1 MHNSVWWWSNR
12 VLSQGLKLLS
22 SGATRLQATCSWLPF
37 GGVLYCFSNCNTV
50 AGICV
55 IYSYLCTSGRN
66 ERFCD
71 CHIAYLLFK
80 LIPVLLAQLSVLSPC
95 VHILS
100 IINSWSGKAW
110 KTTAFLQTRDSQMK
124 WGEQSFLRRHYRV
137 LVPYS

>member
-1 MHNSVWWWSNR
+1 MHNSVWWWGNR

-22 SGATRLQATCSWLPF
+22 SGATCLQATCSWLPF
-37 GGVLYCFSNCNTV
+37 GGGFSNCNTV

-80 LIPVLLAQLSVLSPC
+80 LIPVLPAQLKLSVLSPY

-100 IINSWSGKAW
+100 IINSWTGKAR
-110 KTTAFLQTRDSQMK
+110 KTTAFLQTRDRQMK